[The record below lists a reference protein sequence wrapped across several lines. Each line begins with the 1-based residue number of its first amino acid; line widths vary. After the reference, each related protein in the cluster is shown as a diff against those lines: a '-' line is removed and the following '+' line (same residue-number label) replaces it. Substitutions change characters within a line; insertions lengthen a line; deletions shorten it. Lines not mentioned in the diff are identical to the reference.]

1 MPFVDKPTPFSQ
13 DFFKKWRRL
22 FFKWVTSLS
31 VTLFS
36 ASKREHQVENELQS
50 SGVCIF
56 LWLASTQPNVLFPF
70 LLKNKRRKKRN
81 GVGEGRKS
89 RLRYMGSETYPV
101 ILDHWSLLLFICLF
115 LFSKL
120 VQNRWGGNLRGFIVC
135 VYVCVCVCVWQKP
148 KKMKGNSKKDSREI

>member
-89 RLRYMGSETYPV
+89 RLRYMGSETHPV

-120 VQNRWGGNLRGFIVC
+120 VQNGGVGNLRGFIVC
-135 VYVCVCVCVWQKP
+135 VYVCVRVCVTEA